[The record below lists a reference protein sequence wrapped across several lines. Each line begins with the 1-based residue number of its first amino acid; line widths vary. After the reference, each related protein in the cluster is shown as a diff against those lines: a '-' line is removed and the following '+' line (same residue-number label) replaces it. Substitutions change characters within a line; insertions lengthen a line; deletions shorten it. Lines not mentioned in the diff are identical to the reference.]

1 MILRDGIEPMSRHQP
16 RTRIL
21 STARPPIR
29 GAGPICWPA
38 CSTAEGPDPATT
50 VTCGLGYRAAGGR
63 WPPCNRWL
71 WVENSAIDPYASAH
85 HMSRRLLLV
94 VNRVSN
100 TAHARTNCFQF
111 LARSLASA
119 SRTTGTYVRTRQA
132 SSCESS
138 VTGARPFPSFSNA
151 WRVLRSRAGAGFVP
165 GDVLLLPPELQV
177 AQLLRDAQFFFQR
190 KGEKKGCTWA
200 SSFDDRV
207 DRTCRPIAISA

>member
-1 MILRDGIEPMSRHQP
+1 VSTTFSKCAIGVEESCHAKGEVASFGLGMILRDGIEPMSRHQP

-38 CSTAEGPDPATT
+38 CSTAEGPDPSTT

-100 TAHARTNCFQF
+100 G
-111 LARSLASA
+111 
-119 SRTTGTYVRTRQA
+119 SRTHQLLSIPRKKPGQCESHHWYVRA
-132 SSCESS
+132 
-138 VTGARPFPSFSNA
+138 NA
-151 WRVLRSRAGAGFVP
+151 TS
-165 GDVLLLPPELQV
+165 LLLRV
-177 AQLLRDAQFFFQR
+177 VCDRRAAV
-190 KGEKKGCTWA
+190 
-200 SSFDDRV
+200 SFL
-207 DRTCRPIAISA
+207 